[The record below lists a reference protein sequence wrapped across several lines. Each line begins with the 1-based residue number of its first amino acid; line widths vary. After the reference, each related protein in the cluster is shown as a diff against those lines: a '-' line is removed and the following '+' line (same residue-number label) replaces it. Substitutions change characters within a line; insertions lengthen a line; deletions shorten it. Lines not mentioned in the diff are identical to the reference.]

1 MEKNKFIDDKNF
13 TYLKIK
19 NLSLRGKSKNFIKSY
34 LLNKGIK
41 ENLIEMTFENFELMN
56 PNWEENSAKMFARK
70 KKLGIKHSN
79 NFEKDLAKMYRAGF
93 NYSLSKKTL
102 KF

>member
-1 MEKNKFIDDKNF
+1 
-13 TYLKIK
+13 
-19 NLSLRGKSKNFIKSY
+19 
-34 LLNKGIK
+34 
-41 ENLIEMTFENFELMN
+41 MTFENFELMN
-56 PNWEENSAKMFARK
+56 PNWEENSAKIFARK

-79 NFEKDLAKMYRAGF
+79 NFQKDLAKMYRAGF